1 MKIYEG
7 LGLQEEY
14 DIINSYYEIE
24 EIDYNDRENYK
35 ELLYKYFDKCVSID
49 SKMQRNMFRVSL
61 ELFLFYINIM
71 EYDPNKFIDILNEY
85 EYTLIKSN
93 QEIAF
98 QSISLTKNLD
108 FPSKDIVDKN
118 NIMNICMKRYQ
129 DMVENSSRHLTLF
142 MKIFNIK
149 SQTFTNKDMDNT
161 LYNKIK
167 RMQEYKEFENILT
180 LINRGLRNK
189 IGHFDLFYD
198 FKDSVFKDHRGNII
212 YTYSEFYEDNL
223 SIAAFEFGFQASIPF
238 IVLISWNEIEFLQEY
253 IDKIRKYVGI

>member
-14 DIINSYYEIE
+14 NIINSYYGIE
-24 EIDYNDRENYK
+24 EIDYNNREEYK
-35 ELLYKYFDKCVSID
+35 KLLYKNFNECVSRD
-49 SKMQRNMFRVSL
+49 SKMQKNMFRVSL
-61 ELFLFYINIM
+61 ELFLFYLDVM
-71 EYDPNKFIDILNEY
+71 ENNPDKFMEVLNEY

-93 QEIAF
+93 QEISF
-98 QSISLTKNLD
+98 QSISLNKNLD
-108 FPSKDIVDKN
+108 LPSKDIVDKN

-142 MKIFNIK
+142 MKMFNVK
-149 SQTFTNKDMDNT
+149 SQTFTNEDMHNT

-167 RMQEYKEFENILT
+167 KMQEYKEFESILK

-198 FKDSVFKDHRGNII
+198 FKDNVFKDHRGNVI
-212 YTYSEFYEDNL
+212 YTYSEFQEDNL
-223 SIAAFEFGFQASIPF
+223 NIAAFEFGFQASIPF

-253 IDKIRKYVGI
+253 INKIRKYVGI